1 MVVECW
7 VIVVLILLMGYII
20 FRTGKTGQAV
30 AVLPLITVPIF
41 HLLGSPLSRLLDSW
55 FPTLSSSLFHVSFD
69 VAGLV
74 IACVLYGLL
83 AGNMG
88 SQRGRRM
95 YMILCG
101 TFSALLTIV
110 LVNHILPL

>member
-1 MVVECW
+1 VVVECW
-7 VIVVLILLMGYII
+7 VIIVLILLMASII
-20 FRTGKTGQAV
+20 FRTGRIGQAV
-30 AVLPLITVPIF
+30 AVLPLTTVPLF
-41 HLLGSPLSRLLDSW
+41 HLIGGPLSRILDSW
-55 FPTLSSSLFHVSFD
+55 FPTLSGNLFHVSID

-88 SQRGRRM
+88 SRRGRRM

-101 TFSALLTIV
+101 VFSALLTIV
-110 LVNHILPL
+110 LVNSILPL